1 MHSAR
6 EANPRSPRT
15 AFTLVE
21 LLVVIAI
28 IGILIALLL
37 PAVQAAR
44 EAARRMNCSNNLKQI
59 ALGTLNYE
67 NTHRTLPCAQNWV
80 AFPIHN
86 FSIMTTLLP
95 YIEQNTI
102 YDFIDF
108 SLADGVNVMNQ
119 RIGGGTTGE
128 LIGSI
133 VIPAYV
139 CPSDNHPD
147 LNDDGYAYHNY
158 ASSTGPTWSYSNNSS
173 SSCPQA
179 ISISQKYQLGSRD
192 SATDYPGVF
201 SAATPNVYT
210 KLTDISDG
218 LSSTILFGEVRP
230 LCSLHVSAGWAAMNN
245 GSATCTTTIPLN
257 TDTCHKGT
265 SDGCSNYDN
274 WNMELGFRSAHPG
287 GAHFAM
293 CDGSVH
299 FITEDIDM
307 WTYQYLG
314 GRKDGNIA
322 KLP

>member
-1 MHSAR
+1 MR
-6 EANPRSPRT
+6 NKK

-67 NTHRTLPCAQNWV
+67 NTHKTLPAAQNW
-80 AFPIHN
+80 AGPNIHG
-86 FSIMTTLLP
+86 FSVMTTLLP
-95 YIEQNTI
+95 YIEQNTV
-102 YDFIDF
+102 YNYIDF
-108 SLADGVNVMNQ
+108 SASSGVTVQNQ
-119 RIGGGTTGE
+119 RIGGGSTGQ
-128 LIGSI
+128 LIGAI
-133 VIPAYV
+133 IIPAYV
-139 CPSDNHPD
+139 CPSDNHPERSAEYAF
-147 LNDDGYAYHNY
+147 DGSTEEYALHNY
-158 ASSTGPTWSYSNNSS
+158 CSSTGPTYAYPANP
-173 SSCPQA
+173 SCNCPRALSLSTQ
-179 ISISQKYQLGSRD
+179 YTLGPRD

-201 SAATPNVYT
+201 SAAYPTVYT
-210 KLTDISDG
+210 KLRDIPDG

-230 LCSLHVSAGWAAMNN
+230 SCSSYISQGWARMNN
-245 GSATCTTTIPLN
+245 GSATMSTTIPIN
-257 TDTCHKGT
+257 TDTCKPDS
-265 SDGCSNYDN
+265 SDPCEKPNN

-287 GAHFAM
+287 GVHFAM

-299 FITEDIDM
+299 FVNEDIDM

-314 GRKDGNIA
+314 GRKDGNVV